1 MNLDVDKAEKAL
13 EYVKGAKDI
22 LQIECNEMM
31 DIIQFEEY
39 NPNLGKL
46 KSR

>member
-13 EYVKGAKDI
+13 EYVKGYAKGYITDKG
-22 LQIECNEMM
+22 CNEMM

-39 NPNLGKL
+39 Q
-46 KSR
+46 S